1 VPTCPG
7 GRLDARSYLS
17 ISIAYRLSPRSPL
30 AAVFLAPAQN
40 AAMSSWRDTAS
51 AEAQSDLDGLLEFLL
66 DFAQGQLAKRGSLA
80 PFGAAVG
87 ATGEPR
93 LIAAVP
99 PDGTGEISGTLLIS
113 TLVDGLRAQ
122 RPTLRAAGIGFDV
135 RLPGEG
141 RDAISVDLE
150 HREGQSMR
158 VLLPYA
164 KNRSGGIEYFDL
176 RAGPSTRRVWTE

>member
-1 VPTCPG
+1 
-7 GRLDARSYLS
+7 
-17 ISIAYRLSPRSPL
+17 
-30 AAVFLAPAQN
+30 
-40 AAMSSWRDTAS
+40 MSSWRDSAS
-51 AEAQSDLDGLLEFLL
+51 AEAQSDLDGLLGFLL
-66 DFAQGQLAKRGSLA
+66 DVAQDQLAKRGSLA

-113 TLVDGLRAQ
+113 TLVDGLRTQ
-122 RPTLRAAGIGFDV
+122 RAELRAAGIGFDV
-135 RLPGEG
+135 RLPDED

-164 KNRSGGIEYFDL
+164 KNRSGDIEYFAL
-176 RAGPSTRRVWTE
+176 RAAPSMRRVWSE